1 MKPMSNVDI
10 FTISDELN
18 NLLSGARVDKSF
30 QPTKDIVVMRFHVP
44 GTGRIDLVMQ
54 CGSRIHIS
62 QYPLENPTTPPT
74 FPMLLRKRIKGGHV
88 ESIKQHNFDRV
99 VEIRVKKDKYYTIIV
114 ELFDKGNII
123 LLDDENNIILPLK
136 RKHWSNRDISSKREY
151 VFPNNI
157 ILPLKRKH
165 WSNRDISSKREYVFP
180 EERGIN
186 PINISEN
193 EFTELFE
200 NNSDSD
206 VVRTLARNGL
216 GSLYA
221 EEVIARANEITE
233 IDKNTVNNNLTE
245 EQINGLYKGFK
256 KLFDNLKNE
265 SIKPQIVKSDS
276 KEDVIPLDLMKYD
289 SFEKTYYNTFN
300 EACDEFYSKKVN
312 TDIKQIKENAW
323 NKKVGKFEKRLKL
336 QQETLDNFE
345 KTIADST
352 FKGEVIYSN
361 YTTIEN
367 IINVVNTARDKSY
380 SFKEIGKTLKKAKKD
395 GMEEAQIYE
404 SIDPMGILTLKIDDT
419 TLNIDPKLTIPE
431 NAENYYEKSKKAKR
445 KTKGALIAI
454 ENTKKQLEDIK
465 SKKDSAME
473 NISVPKKRVKKN
485 LKWYE
490 KLRWFVSSDD
500 VLVVGGRDANS
511 NESVV
516 KKYLEPND
524 IYLHADIHGATST
537 AIKLNGHK
545 LNDNLLKESGEFAA
559 SFSSAWSKGFTSQ
572 DVFWVHPDQVS
583 KTPEAGEFLAKG
595 SFVIRG
601 HRNYIRGARL
611 KLAVGIV
618 DYEGKRIM
626 AGPIEALEKHSQ
638 NFVVLKPGF
647 TKKEAIAKK
656 ILHKI
661 NEDDLI
667 TLDDIIRVLPS
678 GKCDIDEEYH
688 QRKKYEKN

>member
-151 VFPNNI
+151 VFP
-157 ILPLKRKH
+157 
-165 WSNRDISSKREYVFP
+165 

-221 EEVIARANEITE
+221 EEVIARANEITD

-245 EQINGLYKGFK
+245 EQLNGLYEGFK

-276 KEDVIPLDLMKYD
+276 KEDVIPLDLIKYD

-367 IINVVNTARDKSY
+367 IINVVNTARDKGY

-395 GMEEAQIYE
+395 GMSEAQIYE
-404 SIDPMGILTLKIDDT
+404 SIDPLGVLTLNIDGT
-419 TLNIDPKLTIPE
+419 TLNINPKLTIPE

-473 NISVPKKRVKKN
+473 NISVPKKRVKKD

-500 VLVVGGRDANS
+500 ILVVGGRDANS

>member
-1 MKPMSNVDI
+1 MKSMSNVDI
-10 FTISDELN
+10 YTISNELN

-54 CGSRIHIS
+54 CGSRIHTS

-74 FPMLLRKRIKGGHV
+74 FPMLLRKRIKGAHV

-99 VEIRVKKDKYYTIIV
+99 VEIKVKKDKYYTIIV

-136 RKHWSNRDISSKREY
+136 RKQWSHRDISSKKEY
-151 VFPNNI
+151 
-157 ILPLKRKH
+157 K
-165 WSNRDISSKREYVFP
+165 FP

-186 PINISEN
+186 PITVN
-193 EFTELFE
+193 EGEFQELFE
-200 NNSDSD
+200 NSESD
-206 VVRTLARNGL
+206 VVRTLAMNGL

-221 EEVIARANEITE
+221 EEIIKRANETVEVEKNMPSTE
-233 IDKNTVNNNLTE
+233 LSQ
-245 EQINGLYKGFK
+245 EQINGLYTGLKE
-256 KLFDNLKNE
+256 LFDNLKND
-265 SIKPQIVKSDS
+265 SIKPQIVKNDS
-276 KEDVIPLDLMKYD
+276 KEDVVALDLVKYED
-289 SFEKTYYNTFN
+289 FEKTYFDNFN

-312 TDIKQIKENAW
+312 TSIKDVKEAAW
-323 NKKVGKFEKRLKL
+323 NKKVNKFEKRLSL
-336 QQETLDNFE
+336 QQETLDNFK
-345 KTIADST
+345 KTIEESQH
-352 FKGEVIYSN
+352 KGEVIYSN
-361 YTTIEN
+361 YPSIEN
-367 IINVVNTARDKSY
+367 IINVVNTARSKDY
-380 SFKEIGKTLKKAKKD
+380 SFKEIGKTLKKAKND
-395 GMEEAQIYE
+395 GMDEAQIYE
-404 SIDPMGILTLKIDDT
+404 SIDKMGVLTLDIDNTKI
-419 TLNIDPKLTIPE
+419 NIDPKLTIPE
-431 NAENYYEKSKKAKR
+431 NAEKYYEKSKKAKR
-445 KTKGALIAI
+445 KIKGALIAI

-465 SKKDSAME
+465 AKKDIAME
-473 NISVPKKRVKKN
+473 HIAVPKKRVKKN

-490 KLRWFVSSDD
+490 KLRWFISSDN

-511 NESVV
+511 NESIV

-537 AIKLNGHK
+537 AIKLNGNK

-559 SFSSAWSKGFTSQ
+559 SFSSAWSMGFTSQ

-583 KTPEAGEFLAKG
+583 KTPESGEFLPKG

-601 HRNYIRGARL
+601 HRNYIRGARV
-611 KLAVGIV
+611 KLAIGIV

-626 AGPIEALEKHSQ
+626 AGPIEALEAHSE

-656 ILHKI
+656 IINKI
-661 NEDDLI
+661 NEDDLL

-678 GKCDIDEEYH
+678 GKCDIDEEYY
-688 QRKKYEKN
+688 QRKKYEKY

>member
-1 MKPMSNVDI
+1 MSNVDI
-10 FTISDELN
+10 YTISNELN

-54 CGSRIHIS
+54 CGSRIHTS

-74 FPMLLRKRIKGGHV
+74 FPMLLRKRIKGAHV

-99 VEIRVKKDKYYTIIV
+99 VEIKVKKDKYYTIIV

-136 RKHWSNRDISSKREY
+136 RKQWSHRDISSKKEY
-151 VFPNNI
+151 
-157 ILPLKRKH
+157 K
-165 WSNRDISSKREYVFP
+165 FP

-186 PINISEN
+186 PITVN
-193 EFTELFE
+193 EGEFQELFE
-200 NNSDSD
+200 NSESD
-206 VVRTLARNGL
+206 VVRTLAMNGL

-221 EEVIARANEITE
+221 EEIIKRANETVEVEKNMPSTE
-233 IDKNTVNNNLTE
+233 LSQ
-245 EQINGLYKGFK
+245 EQINGLYTGLKE
-256 KLFDNLKNE
+256 LFDNLKND
-265 SIKPQIVKSDS
+265 SIKPQIVKNDS
-276 KEDVIPLDLMKYD
+276 KEDVVALDLVKYED
-289 SFEKTYYNTFN
+289 FEKTYFDNFN

-312 TDIKQIKENAW
+312 TSIKDVKEAAW
-323 NKKVGKFEKRLKL
+323 NKKVNKFEKRLRL
-336 QQETLDNFE
+336 QQETLDNFK
-345 KTIADST
+345 KTIEESQH
-352 FKGEVIYSN
+352 KGEVIYSN
-361 YTTIEN
+361 YPSIEN
-367 IINVVNTARDKSY
+367 IINVVNTARSKDY
-380 SFKEIGKTLKKAKKD
+380 SFKEIGKTLKKAKND
-395 GMEEAQIYE
+395 GMDEAQIYE
-404 SIDPMGILTLKIDDT
+404 SIDKMGVLTLNIDDT
-419 TLNIDPKLTIPE
+419 KINIDPKLTIPE
-431 NAENYYEKSKKAKR
+431 NAEKYYEKSKKAKR
-445 KTKGALIAI
+445 KIKGALIAI

-465 SKKDSAME
+465 AKKDIAME
-473 NISVPKKRVKKN
+473 HIAVPKKRVKKN

-490 KLRWFVSSDD
+490 KLRWFISSDN

-511 NESVV
+511 NESIV

-537 AIKLNGHK
+537 AIKLNGNK

-559 SFSSAWSKGFTSQ
+559 SFSSAWSMGFTSQ

-583 KTPEAGEFLAKG
+583 KTPESGEFLPKG

-601 HRNYIRGARL
+601 HRNYIRGARV
-611 KLAVGIV
+611 KLAIGIV

-626 AGPIEALEKHSQ
+626 AGPIEALEAHSE

-656 ILHKI
+656 IINKI
-661 NEDDLI
+661 NEDDLL

-678 GKCDIDEEYH
+678 GKCDIDEEYY
-688 QRKKYEKN
+688 QRKKYEKY

>member
-1 MKPMSNVDI
+1 MMKSMSNVDI
-10 FTISDELN
+10 FTISNELN

-30 QPTKDIVVMRFHVP
+30 QPTQDIVVMRFHVP

-54 CGSRIHIS
+54 CGSRIHTS

-74 FPMLLRKRIKGGHV
+74 FPMLLRKRVKGAHV

-123 LLDDENNIILPLK
+123 LLDEDNNIILPLK
-136 RKHWSNRDISSKREY
+136 RKRLSTRDISSKIEY
-151 VFPNNI
+151 A
-157 ILPLKRKH
+157 
-165 WSNRDISSKREYVFP
+165 FP

-186 PINISEN
+186 PITVTEKEFREIFNDSE
-193 EFTELFE
+193 
-200 NNSDSD
+200 SD
-206 VVRTLARNGL
+206 VVRTLAINGL

-221 EEVIARANEITE
+221 EEVIKRANEITE
-233 IDKNTVNNNLTE
+233 LDKNTPNSELTE
-245 EQINGLYKGFK
+245 KQLEGLYEGFK
-256 KLFDNLKNE
+256 NLFDNLSE
-265 SIKPQIVKSDS
+265 DTIKPQIVKSEN
-276 KEDVIPLDLMKYD
+276 KEDVVALDLKKYD
-289 SFEKTYYNTFN
+289 DFEKTYFESFN

-312 TDIKQIKENAW
+312 TSIKNTRESAW
-323 NKKVGKFEKRLKL
+323 NKKVNRFEKRLRL
-336 QQETLDNFE
+336 QQETLDNFY
-345 KTIADST
+345 KTIEDSQH
-352 FKGEVIYSN
+352 KGEIIYSN

-367 IINVVNTARDKSY
+367 IVTVVNQARSKDY

-395 GMEEAQIYE
+395 GMAEAQIYE
-404 SIDPMGILTLKIDDT
+404 SIDKMGVLTLKIDDT

-431 NAENYYEKSKKAKR
+431 NAENYYEKAKKAKR
-445 KTKGALIAI
+445 KTKGAQIAI

-465 SKKDSAME
+465 AKKDIAME
-473 NISVPKKRVKKN
+473 NIAVPKKRVKKN

-490 KLRWFVSSDD
+490 KLRWFVSSDGH
-500 VLVVGGRDANS
+500 LVIGGRDANS

-524 IYLHADIHGATST
+524 IYLHADIHGASST
-537 AIKLNGHK
+537 AIKLNGDDV
-545 LNDNLLKESGEFAA
+545 NDNLLKESGEFAA
-559 SFSSAWSKGFTSQ
+559 SFSSAWSMGFTSQ
-572 DVFWVHPDQVS
+572 DVFWVNPDQVS

-601 HRNYIRGARL
+601 HRNYIRGARV
-611 KLAVGIV
+611 KLAIGIV

-626 AGPIEALEKHSQ
+626 AGPIEALEKHCD
-638 NFVVLKPGF
+638 NYVVIKPGF

-656 ILHKI
+656 IIHKI
-661 NEDDLI
+661 NEDDLL

-688 QRKKYEKN
+688 QRKKYEKS

>member
-1 MKPMSNVDI
+1 MMKSMSNVDI
-10 FTISDELN
+10 YTISDELN

-54 CGSRIHIS
+54 CGSRIHTS
-62 QYPLENPTTPPT
+62 QYPLENPTNPPT
-74 FPMLLRKRIKGGHV
+74 FPMLLRKRIKGAHV

-136 RKHWSNRDISSKREY
+136 RTQLSS
-151 VFPNNI
+151 
-157 ILPLKRKH
+157 
-165 WSNRDISSKREYVFP
+165 RDISSKREYVFP

-186 PINISEN
+186 PINTN
-193 EFTELFE
+193 EEELKELFK
-200 NNSDSD
+200 NSDSD
-206 VVRTLARNGL
+206 VVRTLAMNGL

-221 EEVIARANEITE
+221 EEIIERANEKVE
-233 IDKNTVNNNLTE
+233 VDKNTPTAELSD
-245 EQINGLYKGFK
+245 EQTIEIYNALKE
-256 KLFDNLKNE
+256 LFDSLKDGL
-265 SIKPQIVKSDS
+265 IKPQIAKKDS
-276 KEDVIPLDLMKYD
+276 KEDVIPLDLVKYED
-289 SFEKTYYNTFN
+289 FEKTYYSNFN

-312 TDIKQIKENAW
+312 TNIKDIKEAAW
-323 NKKVGKFEKRLKL
+323 NKKVNKFEKRLRL
-336 QQETLDNFE
+336 QQETLDNFT
-345 KTIADST
+345 KTIEDSQH
-352 FKGEVIYSN
+352 KGEVIYSN
-361 YTTIEN
+361 YPPIEN
-367 IINVVNTARDKSY
+367 IINVVNSARGKDY
-380 SFKEIGKTLKKAKKD
+380 SFKEIGKILKKAKED
-395 GMEEAQIYE
+395 GMAEAQIYE
-404 SIDPMGILTLKIDDT
+404 SIDKMGVLTLDIDDT
-419 TLNIDPKLTIPE
+419 KLVIDPKLTIPE
-431 NAENYYEKSKKAKR
+431 NAEVYYEKAKKAKR

-465 SKKDSAME
+465 AKKEIAME
-473 NISVPKKRVKKN
+473 HVSVPRKRVKKD

-490 KLRWFVSSDD
+490 KLRWFISSDNI
-500 VLVVGGRDANS
+500 LVIGGRDANS

-516 KKYLEPND
+516 KKYLEPSD
-524 IYLHADIHGATST
+524 IYLHADIHGASST
-537 AIKLNGHK
+537 AIKLGGAQ

-559 SFSSAWSKGFTSQ
+559 SFSSAWSMGFTSQ

-601 HRNYIRGARL
+601 HRNYIRGARV

-626 AGPIEALEKHSQ
+626 AGPIEAVEAHCD
-638 NFVVLKPGF
+638 NYVVLKPGF

-661 NEDDLI
+661 NEDDLLS
-667 TLDDIIRVLPS
+667 LDDIIRVLPS

>member
-1 MKPMSNVDI
+1 MSNVDI
-10 FTISDELN
+10 FTISNELN

-54 CGSRIHIS
+54 CGSRIHTS

-74 FPMLLRKRIKGGHV
+74 FPMLLRKRVKGAHV

-123 LLDDENNIILPLK
+123 LLDEDNNIILPLK
-136 RKHWSNRDISSKREY
+136 RKRLSTRDISSKIEY
-151 VFPNNI
+151 
-157 ILPLKRKH
+157 
-165 WSNRDISSKREYVFP
+165 EFP
-180 EERGIN
+180 EDRGIN
-186 PINISEN
+186 PITVTEKEFKEVFNDSE
-193 EFTELFE
+193 
-200 NNSDSD
+200 SD
-206 VVRTLARNGL
+206 VVRTLAINGL

-221 EEVIARANEITE
+221 EEVIKRANEITE
-233 IDKNTVNNNLTE
+233 LDKNTPNNELTE
-245 EQINGLYKGFK
+245 KQLEGLYEGFK
-256 KLFDNLKNE
+256 DLFDNLSE
-265 SIKPQIVKSDS
+265 DTIRPQIVKSEN
-276 KEDVIPLDLMKYD
+276 KEDVVALDLKKYD
-289 SFEKTYYNTFN
+289 DFEKTYFESFN

-312 TDIKQIKENAW
+312 TSIKNTRESAW
-323 NKKVGKFEKRLKL
+323 NKKVNKFEKRLRL
-336 QQETLDNFE
+336 QQETLDNFH
-345 KTIADST
+345 KTIEDSQH
-352 FKGEVIYSN
+352 KGEIIYSN

-367 IINVVNTARDKSY
+367 IVTVVNQARSKDY

-395 GMEEAQIYE
+395 GMAEAQIYE
-404 SIDPMGILTLKIDDT
+404 SIDKLGVLTLRIDDT

-431 NAENYYEKSKKAKR
+431 NAENYYEKAKKAKR
-445 KTKGALIAI
+445 KTKGAEIAI

-465 SKKDSAME
+465 AKKDIAME
-473 NISVPKKRVKKN
+473 NIAVPKKRVKKN

-490 KLRWFVSSDD
+490 KLRWFISSDGH
-500 VLVVGGRDANS
+500 LVIGGRDANS

-524 IYLHADIHGATST
+524 IYLHADIHGASST
-537 AIKLNGHK
+537 AIKLNGDDV
-545 LNDNLLKESGEFAA
+545 NDNLLKESGEFAA
-559 SFSSAWSKGFTSQ
+559 SFSSAWSMGFTSQ
-572 DVFWVHPDQVS
+572 DVFWVHPDQVT
-583 KTPEAGEFLAKG
+583 KTPESGEFLAKG

-601 HRNYIRGARL
+601 HRNYIRGARV
-611 KLAVGIV
+611 KLAIGIV

-626 AGPIEALEKHSQ
+626 AGPIESLEKHCD
-638 NFVVLKPGF
+638 NYVVIKPGF

-656 ILHKI
+656 IIHKI
-661 NEDDLI
+661 NEDDLL

>member
-10 FTISDELN
+10 YTISDELN

-74 FPMLLRKRIKGGHV
+74 FPMLLRKRIKGAHV

-99 VEIRVKKDKYYTIIV
+99 VEIKVKKDKYYTIIV

-136 RKHWSNRDISSKREY
+136 RQQLSARDISSKREY
-151 VFPNNI
+151 A
-157 ILPLKRKH
+157 
-165 WSNRDISSKREYVFP
+165 FP

-186 PINISEN
+186 PINVTE
-193 EFTELFE
+193 EELKELF
-200 NNSDSD
+200 NNSDRD
-206 VVRTLARNGL
+206 VVRTLAMNGL

-221 EEVIARANEITE
+221 EEIIERANDVVD
-233 IDKNTVNNNLTE
+233 IDKNTLTTE
-245 EQINGLYKGFK
+245 LDDAQISGIYNALK
-256 KLFDNLKNE
+256 KLFDNLKE
-265 SIKPQIVKSDS
+265 GLIKPQIAKKDS
-276 KEDVIPLDLMKYD
+276 KEDVIPLDLVKYHD
-289 SFEKTYYNTFN
+289 FEKTYYANFN

-312 TDIKQIKENAW
+312 TNIKDIKEAAW
-323 NKKVGKFEKRLKL
+323 NKKVNKFEKRLTL
-336 QQETLDNFE
+336 QQETLDNFTR
-345 KTIADST
+345 TIEDSQH
-352 FKGEVIYSN
+352 KGEVIYSN
-361 YTTIEN
+361 YPSIEN
-367 IINVVNTARDKSY
+367 IINVVNTARGKDY
-380 SFKEIGKTLKKAKKD
+380 SFKEIGKILKKAKED
-395 GMEEAQIYE
+395 GMSEAQIYE
-404 SIDPMGILTLKIDDT
+404 SIDKMGVLTLDIDNT
-419 TLNIDPKLTIPE
+419 KLIIDPKLTIPE
-431 NAENYYEKSKKAKR
+431 NAEIYYEKAKKAKR

-454 ENTKKQLEDIK
+454 ENTKKQLEEIK
-465 SKKDSAME
+465 TKKDMAMQHVE
-473 NISVPKKRVKKN
+473 VPKKRVKKN

-490 KLRWFVSSDD
+490 KLRWFISSDN
-500 VLVVGGRDANS
+500 VLVIGGRDANS
-511 NESVV
+511 NESIV

-524 IYLHADIHGATST
+524 IYLHADIHGASST
-537 AIKLNGHK
+537 AIKLNGAK

-559 SFSSAWSKGFTSQ
+559 SFSSAWSMGFTTQ

-601 HRNYIRGARL
+601 HRNYIRGARV

-626 AGPIEALEKHSQ
+626 AGPIEAVEAHCD
-638 NFVVLKPGF
+638 NYVVLKPGF

-656 ILHKI
+656 VLHKI
-661 NEDDLI
+661 NEDDLL

-678 GKCDIDEEYH
+678 GKCDIDEDYH
-688 QRKKYEKN
+688 QRKKYERN

>member
-1 MKPMSNVDI
+1 MSNVDI
-10 FTISDELN
+10 YTISEELN

-44 GTGRIDLVMQ
+44 GTGRVDLVMQ
-54 CGSRIHIS
+54 CGSRIHTS
-62 QYPLENPTTPPT
+62 QYPLENPTNPPT
-74 FPMLLRKRIKGGHV
+74 FPMLLRKRVKGAHV

-136 RKHWSNRDISSKREY
+136 RQQGSTRDISSKREY
-151 VFPNNI
+151 M
-157 ILPLKRKH
+157 
-165 WSNRDISSKREYVFP
+165 FP

-186 PINISEN
+186 PISVNEN
-193 EFTELFE
+193 EFKELFK
-200 NNSDSD
+200 NSDRD
-206 VVRTLARNGL
+206 VVRTLAMNGL

-221 EEVIARANEITE
+221 EEIIQRASKIIEL
-233 IDKNTVNNNLTE
+233 DKNSPAAELNG
-245 EQINGLYKGFK
+245 EQISALYRGLKD
-256 KLFDNLKNE
+256 LFDNLKE
-265 SIKPQIVKSDS
+265 GSIKPQIAKKEN
-276 KEDVIPLDLMKYD
+276 KEDVIPLDLVKYED
-289 SFEKTYYNTFN
+289 YEKTYYDNFN

-312 TDIKQIKENAW
+312 TSIKDVKEAAW
-323 NKKVGKFEKRLKL
+323 NKKVNKFEKRLRL
-336 QQETLDNFE
+336 QEETLDNFN
-345 KTIADST
+345 KTIEDSQH
-352 FKGEVIYSN
+352 KGEVIYSN
-361 YTTIEN
+361 YPTIEN
-367 IINVVNTARDKSY
+367 IINVVNSARGKDY
-380 SFKEIGKTLKKAKKD
+380 SFNEIGKILKKAKKD
-395 GMEEAQIYE
+395 GMAEAQIYE
-404 SIDPMGILTLKIDDT
+404 SIDKMGVL
-419 TLNIDPKLTIPE
+419 TLNIDDTNLIIDPKMTIPE
-431 NAENYYEKSKKAKR
+431 NAEVYYEKAKKAKR

-454 ENTKKQLEDIK
+454 ENTKKQLEKIK
-465 SKKDSAME
+465 AKKDIAME
-473 NISVPKKRVKKN
+473 HIAVPRKRVKKN

-490 KLRWFVSSDD
+490 KLRWFISSDNI
-500 VLVVGGRDANS
+500 LVVGGRDANS
-511 NESVV
+511 NENVV

-524 IYLHADIHGATST
+524 IYLHADIHGASST
-537 AIKLNGHK
+537 AIKLNGNK
-545 LNDNLLKESGEFAA
+545 LNDNILKESGEFAA
-559 SFSSAWSKGFTSQ
+559 SFSSAWSMGFTSQ

-601 HRNYIRGARL
+601 HRNYIRGARV

-626 AGPIEALEKHSQ
+626 AGPIEALEAHCD

-661 NEDDLI
+661 NEDDLL

-688 QRKKYEKN
+688 LRKKYEKN

>member
-10 FTISDELN
+10 YTISDELN

-54 CGSRIHIS
+54 CGSRIHTS

-74 FPMLLRKRIKGGHV
+74 FPMLLRKRIKGAHV

-99 VEIRVKKDKYYTIIV
+99 VEINVKKDKYYTIIV

-136 RKHWSNRDISSKREY
+136 RKHWSNRDISSKKEY
-151 VFPNNI
+151 I
-157 ILPLKRKH
+157 
-165 WSNRDISSKREYVFP
+165 FP

-186 PINISEN
+186 PTTVTQSEFK
-193 EFTELFE
+193 EIFE

-206 VVRTLARNGL
+206 LVRTLARNGL

-221 EEVIARANEITE
+221 EEIIKRANEIIA
-233 IDKNTVNNNLTE
+233 IDKNTPNKNITE
-245 EQINGLYKGFK
+245 EQSIALYNSLKN
-256 KLFDNLKNE
+256 LFDSLKND
-265 SIKPQIVKSDS
+265 SAKPQIVKNNS
-276 KEDVIPLDLMKYD
+276 KEDVVPLDLINYED
-289 SFEKTYYNTFN
+289 FEKTYYESFN

-312 TDIKQIKENAW
+312 TDIKEIKENAW

-336 QQETLDNFE
+336 QQETLDNFD
-345 KTIADST
+345 KTITEST
-352 FKGEVIYSN
+352 KKGEVIYSN

-367 IINVVNTARDKSY
+367 IINVVNTARSKDY
-380 SFKEIGKTLKKAKKD
+380 SFKEIGKTLKKAKKE
-395 GMEEAQIYE
+395 GMAEAQIYE
-404 SIDPMGILTLKIDDT
+404 SIDKLGVLTLDIDNTKI
-419 TLNIDPKLTIPE
+419 NIDPKLTIPE
-431 NAENYYEKSKKAKR
+431 NAENYYEKAKKAKR

-454 ENTKKQLEDIK
+454 ENTKKQLEKIK
-465 SKKDSAME
+465 AKKDVAME
-473 NISVPKKRVKKN
+473 NIAVPKKRVKKN

-490 KLRWFVSSDD
+490 KLRWFLSSDG

-537 AIKLNGHK
+537 AIKLNGNK

-583 KTPEAGEFLAKG
+583 KTPEAGEFLPKG

-601 HRNYIRGARL
+601 HRNYIRGARV
-611 KLAVGIV
+611 KLAIGIV

-626 AGPIEALEKHSQ
+626 AGPIEALEKHSE

-667 TLDDIIRVLPS
+667 NLDDIIRVLPS

>member
-18 NLLSGARVDKSF
+18 NLLSSARVDKSF

-54 CGSRIHIS
+54 CGSRIHTS

-151 VFPNNI
+151 VFP
-157 ILPLKRKH
+157 
-165 WSNRDISSKREYVFP
+165 
-180 EERGIN
+180 EERGMN
-186 PINISEN
+186 PITISEN

-200 NNSDSD
+200 NNADSD

-245 EQINGLYKGFK
+245 EQLNGLYEGFK

-276 KEDVIPLDLMKYD
+276 KEDVIPLDLIKYD

-345 KTIADST
+345 KTIAEST
-352 FKGEVIYSN
+352 LKGEVIYSN

-367 IINVVNTARDKSY
+367 IINVVNTARDKDY

-395 GMEEAQIYE
+395 GMAEAQIYE

-473 NISVPKKRVKKN
+473 NISVPKKRVKKD

-500 VLVVGGRDANS
+500 ILVVGGRDANS

-537 AIKLNGHK
+537 AIKLNGNK

>member
-54 CGSRIHIS
+54 CGSRIHTS

-123 LLDDENNIILPLK
+123 LLDDE
-136 RKHWSNRDISSKREY
+136 
-151 VFPNNI
+151 NNI

-245 EQINGLYKGFK
+245 EQINGLYEGFK

-404 SIDPMGILTLKIDDT
+404 SIDPLGVLTLNIDGT
-419 TLNIDPKLTIPE
+419 TLNINPKLTIPE

-454 ENTKKQLEDIK
+454 ENTKKQLEEIK
-465 SKKDSAME
+465 SKKDNAME

-537 AIKLNGHK
+537 AIKLNGNK

>member
-10 FTISDELN
+10 YTISDELN

-54 CGSRIHIS
+54 CGSRIHTS

-74 FPMLLRKRIKGGHV
+74 FPMLLRKRIKGAHV
-88 ESIKQHNFDRV
+88 ESVKQHNFDRV
-99 VEIRVKKDKYYTIIV
+99 VEINVKKDKYYTIIV

-136 RKHWSNRDISSKREY
+136 RKHWSNRDISSKKEY
-151 VFPNNI
+151 I
-157 ILPLKRKH
+157 
-165 WSNRDISSKREYVFP
+165 FP

-186 PINISEN
+186 PTTVTQSEFK
-193 EFTELFE
+193 EIFE

-206 VVRTLARNGL
+206 LVRTLARNGL

-221 EEVIARANEITE
+221 EEIIKRANEIIA
-233 IDKNTVNNNLTE
+233 IDKNTPNKDITE
-245 EQINGLYKGFK
+245 EQSIALYNSLKN
-256 KLFDNLKNE
+256 LFDSLKND
-265 SIKPQIVKSDS
+265 SAKPQIVKNNS
-276 KEDVIPLDLMKYD
+276 KEDVVPLDLINYED
-289 SFEKTYYNTFN
+289 FEKTYYKSFN

-312 TDIKQIKENAW
+312 TDIKEIKENAW

-336 QQETLDNFE
+336 QQETLDNFD
-345 KTIADST
+345 KTITEST
-352 FKGEVIYSN
+352 KKGEVIYSN

-367 IINVVNTARDKSY
+367 IINVVNTARSKDY
-380 SFKEIGKTLKKAKKD
+380 SFKEIGKTLKKAKKE
-395 GMEEAQIYE
+395 GMAEAQIYE
-404 SIDPMGILTLKIDDT
+404 SIDKLGVLTLDIDNTKI
-419 TLNIDPKLTIPE
+419 NIDPKLTIPE
-431 NAENYYEKSKKAKR
+431 NAENYYEKAKKAKR

-454 ENTKKQLEDIK
+454 ENTKKQLEKIK
-465 SKKDSAME
+465 AKKDVAME
-473 NISVPKKRVKKN
+473 NIAVPKKRVKKN

-490 KLRWFVSSDD
+490 KLRWFLSSDG

-537 AIKLNGHK
+537 AIKLNGNK

-583 KTPEAGEFLAKG
+583 KTPEAGEFLPKG

-601 HRNYIRGARL
+601 HRNYIRGARV
-611 KLAVGIV
+611 KLAIGIV

-626 AGPIEALEKHSQ
+626 AGPIEALEKHSE

-667 TLDDIIRVLPS
+667 NLDDIIRVLPS

>member
-1 MKPMSNVDI
+1 MSNVDI
-10 FTISDELN
+10 YAISDELN
-18 NLLSGARVDKSF
+18 RLLTGARVDKSF

-54 CGSRIHIS
+54 CGTRIHTS
-62 QYPLENPTTPPT
+62 QYPLENPITPPA
-74 FPMLLRKRIKGGHV
+74 FPMLLRKRIKGAHV

-136 RKHWSNRDISSKREY
+136 RKRLSDRDISSKREY
-151 VFPNNI
+151 A
-157 ILPLKRKH
+157 
-165 WSNRDISSKREYVFP
+165 FP

-186 PINISEN
+186 PINV
-193 EFTELFE
+193 TEDELKSLFE
-200 NNSDSD
+200 ETDSD
-206 VVRTLARNGL
+206 IVRTLAMNGL

-221 EEVIARANEITE
+221 EEIIFRTNERIDL
-233 IDKNTVNNNLTE
+233 DKNTPTSQLSDD
-245 EQINGLYKGFK
+245 QISEIYRSLKE
-256 KLFDNLKNE
+256 LFDSLKEGN
-265 SIKPQIVKSDS
+265 IKPQIVKNAS
-276 KEDVIPLDLMKYD
+276 KEDVVALDLISYD
-289 SFEKTYYNTFN
+289 DFEKTYYENFN

-312 TDIKQIKENAW
+312 TNIKDIKETAW
-323 NKKVGKFEKRLKL
+323 NKKVNKFEKRLRL
-336 QQETLDNFE
+336 QQETLDNFA
-345 KTIADST
+345 KTIEDGQH
-352 FKGEVIYSN
+352 KGEVIYSN

-367 IINVVNTARDKSY
+367 IVNVVNSARAKDYSY
-380 SFKEIGKTLKKAKKD
+380 KEIGKTLKNAKKE
-395 GMEEAQIYE
+395 GMEEAQIFE
-404 SIDPMGILTLKIDDT
+404 SIDKMGVLTLNIDST
-419 TLNIDPKLTIPE
+419 NLTIDPKLTIPE
-431 NAENYYEKSKKAKR
+431 NAEVYYEKAKKAKR

-465 SKKDSAME
+465 AKKDVAME
-473 NISVPKKRVKKN
+473 RISVPKKREKKN

-490 KLRWFVSSDD
+490 KLRWFVTSDN

-511 NESVV
+511 NESIV

-524 IYLHADIHGATST
+524 IYLHADIHGASST
-537 AIKLNGHK
+537 AVKLNGKK
-545 LNDNLLKESGEFAA
+545 LNDNILKESGEFAA
-559 SFSSAWSKGFTSQ
+559 SFSSAWSMGFTSQ

-583 KTPEAGEFLAKG
+583 KTPEPGEFLAKG

-601 HRNYIRGARL
+601 HRNFIRGARV
-611 KLAVGIV
+611 KLAIGIV
-618 DYEGKRIM
+618 DYEGKRLM
-626 AGPIEALEKHSQ
+626 VGPIDALEAHCD
-638 NFVVLKPGF
+638 NYVVLKPGF

-656 ILHKI
+656 ILNKI
-661 NEDDLI
+661 NEDDLL